1 MRRIEKSDIE
11 EIAIGATLLGTGG
24 GGDPATGRLMAET
37 AIERRG
43 PVTLLD
49 PAEVPDG
56 AWVLPVSAMGAP
68 TVAIEKLP
76 SWQEMDAVFEDA
88 QQALGCE
95 AFATMPIEIGGGNSM
110 LPIVVAARRGIP
122 LVNADAMGRAFPE
135 AQMVSFALDGMV
147 TRFACLAD
155 EKGNRVTIRTP
166 TARWQ
171 ERLARPLVDALGGSA
186 MVCDYPV
193 TGAELRA
200 SALGGTVDLAQR
212 VGRAILGPALDEG
225 NRLDAVLAET
235 GGFLLLRAK
244 ITDIERLTVGGFARG
259 AITLSGIDADRGR
272 TVTIAFQNEFLHVH
286 EDGRPLAMTPDLV
299 ALLDR
304 DTARPW
310 TTESLR
316 YGMRVHLVAIPCHPK
331 WRTPEGLR
339 CVGPRYFGFDVDF
352 TPIEQLV
359 QRTKELA

>member
-1 MRRIEKSDIE
+1 MRRIDKSDIE
-11 EIAIGATLLGTGG
+11 PIALGAALLGTGG
-24 GGDPATGRLMAET
+24 GGDPAIGRLMAEA
-37 AIERRG
+37 AIERWG

-49 PAEVPDG
+49 VQDVPDG
-56 AWVLPVSAMGAP
+56 AWVIPTSAMGAP
-68 TVAIEKLP
+68 TVSIEKLP
-76 SWQEMDAVFEDA
+76 SWQEMDAAFDDA
-88 QQALGCE
+88 EEALGCA
-95 AFATMPIEIGGGNSM
+95 AFATMPIEIGGGNAM

-171 ERLARPLVDALGGSA
+171 EVLARPLVDAMGASA

-193 TGAELRA
+193 TGVELRA
-200 SALGGTVDLAQR
+200 SALAGTVDLAQR
-212 VGRAILGPALDEG
+212 VGRALLDPAVHGGDPLG
-225 NRLDAVLAET
+225 AVLAET
-235 GGFLLLRAK
+235 QGHLLLRAK
-244 ITDIERLTVGGFARG
+244 IVDLQRTTAGGFVRG
-259 AITLSGIDADRGR
+259 SVTLAGIDVDRGR
-272 TVTIAFQNEFLHVH
+272 TVTIAFQNEYLFAH
-286 EDGRPLAMTPDLV
+286 EDGRPVAMTPDLI

-316 YGMRVHLVAIPCHPK
+316 YGMRVNLVALPCHPK
-331 WRTPEGLR
+331 WRTPAGLAA
-339 CVGPRYFGFDVDF
+339 VGPRHFGYDTPY
-352 TPIEQLV
+352 TPIERLV
-359 QRTKELA
+359 AEAA

>member
-1 MRRIEKSDIE
+1 MRRIERSDIE
-11 EIAIGATLLGTGG
+11 EIALGAALLGTGG
-24 GGDPATGRLMAET
+24 GGDPTIGRLMAET
-37 AIERRG
+37 AIDRWG

-49 PAEVPDG
+49 PEEVPDD
-56 AWVLPVSAMGAP
+56 AWVIPVSAMGAP
-68 TVAIEKLP
+68 TVSIEKLP
-76 SWQEMDAVFEDA
+76 SWREMDAVLEDA
-88 QQALGCE
+88 QQALGHA

-171 ERLARPLVDALGGSA
+171 ELLARPLVDAMGASA

-193 TGAELRA
+193 TGVELRA

-212 VGRAILGPALDEG
+212 VGRAILGRSSHAGDPLA
-225 NRLDAVLAET
+225 AVLAET

-244 ITDIERLTVGGFARG
+244 ITDIQRVTVGGFARG
-259 AITLSGIDADRGR
+259 SVTLSGIDEDRGR
-272 TVTIAFQNEFLHVH
+272 TLTIAFQNEFLFVH
-286 EDGRPLAMTPDLV
+286 EDGRPVAMTPDLV

-316 YGMRVHLVAIPCHPK
+316 YGMRVHLVAMPCHPK

-339 CVGPRYFGFDVDF
+339 SVGPRYFGYDADY
-352 TPIEQLV
+352 TPIERLA
-359 QRTKELA
+359 KEAA